1 MTRGVAGMSAI
12 ILTAAV
18 IGSSINL
25 SMAAVNRPD
34 DRYLAGY
41 ATAVLKL
48 RFGLMRP
55 DLPVKNGKL
64 VLDPAELKGR
74 DVPDVLASLRAIDG
88 LEIELAEAPADI
100 HPLTPSEQ
108 PRPIL
113 PGPALQAT
121 PATVTGWLPRAAL
134 FQPLIADPRWP
145 RFSATLQFY
154 QDDEELG
161 TVGAANFGAALPF
174 YGWRALGTDWQVGL
188 HAGVFSIFDLEAE
201 SSDLVNSDFFVGLP
215 ISARYGPV
223 SAQLRLFHQ
232 SSHLGDEFLLRMRD
246 PIDRI
251 NLSYEAVDL
260 RLSLKPFDWLRLY
273 AGGGAIVSSEPELA
287 AGIAQAGIEITS
299 PKPIYRDLLYPVVAL
314 DVQSFEERDWAVNYS
329 ARAGVEFRSRWLASR
344 RLQVLLEYFNGNSPN
359 GQFFD
364 RTIEYFG
371 PGVHFYF

>member
-1 MTRGVAGMSAI
+1 MTRGVTGMSAI

-18 IGSSINL
+18 VGSSINL
-25 SMAAVNRPD
+25 SMAAANRPD

-41 ATAVLKL
+41 AAAVLKL

-55 DLPVKNGKL
+55 DLPVESGKL

-74 DVPDVLASLRAIDG
+74 DVPDVLASLRAIKG
-88 LEIELAEAPADI
+88 LEVELAEAPADI
-100 HPLTPSEQ
+100 RPMTSLEQ
-108 PRPIL
+108 PRPVL
-113 PGPALQAT
+113 PGPTSQAT
-121 PATVTGWLPRAAL
+121 PSTVTGWLPRAAL

-174 YGWRALGTDWQVGL
+174 YGWRALGADWQVGL

-232 SSHLGDEFLLRMRD
+232 SSHLGDEFLLRNR
-246 PIDRI
+246 IDRI

-260 RLSLKPFDWLRLY
+260 RLSLKPFDWLRVY
-273 AGGGAIVSSEPELA
+273 AGGGAIVSSEPDLA

-329 ARAGVEFRSRWLASR
+329 ARAGVEFRSGWLASR

>member
-1 MTRGVAGMSAI
+1 MTRGMTGISAI
-12 ILTAAV
+12 ILTVAV
-18 IGSSINL
+18 VGSSINL
-25 SMAAVNRPD
+25 SMAAANRPD

-88 LEIELAEAPADI
+88 LEVELAEAPADI
-100 HPLTPSEQ
+100 RPLTPSEQ
-108 PRPIL
+108 QPRPVL
-113 PGPALQAT
+113 PGPAPQAT
-121 PATVTGWLPRAAL
+121 PSTVTGWLPRAAL

-174 YGWRALGTDWQVGL
+174 YGWRALGADWQVGL

-215 ISARYGPV
+215 VSARYGPV

-232 SSHLGDEFLLRMRD
+232 SSHLGDEFLLRNR
-246 PIDRI
+246 IDRI

-273 AGGGAIVSSEPELA
+273 AGGGAIVSSEPDLA

>member
-1 MTRGVAGMSAI
+1 MARGVTGMSVI

-18 IGSSINL
+18 VGSSINL
-25 SMAAVNRPD
+25 SMAAANR
-34 DRYLAGY
+34 
-41 ATAVLKL
+41 
-48 RFGLMRP
+48 
-55 DLPVKNGKL
+55 
-64 VLDPAELKGR
+64 LD
-74 DVPDVLASLRAIDG
+74 
-88 LEIELAEAPADI
+88 
-100 HPLTPSEQ
+100 EQ
-108 PRPIL
+108 PRPVL
-113 PGPALQAT
+113 PGPAPQAT
-121 PATVTGWLPRAAL
+121 PSTVTGWLPRAAL

-174 YGWRALGTDWQVGL
+174 YGWRALGADWQVGL

-232 SSHLGDEFLLRMRD
+232 SSHLGDEFLLRNR
-246 PIDRI
+246 IDRI
-251 NLSYEAVDL
+251 NLSYEAADL
-260 RLSLKPFDWLRLY
+260 RLSLKPFDWLRVY
-273 AGGGAIVSSEPELA
+273 AGGGAIIRSEPDLA
-287 AGIAQAGIEITS
+287 AGMAQAGIEITS
-299 PKPIYRDLLYPVVAL
+299 PKPIYRDLLYPIVAL

-329 ARAGVEFRSRWLASR
+329 ARAGVEFRSGWLASR
-344 RLQVLLEYFNGNSPN
+344 RLQVLLEYFNGSSPN